1 MGIYLYIATAI
12 GLFIVTHSD
21 GEWNIVKHTLKDHS
35 LTSIAVTGDVILA
48 GSRDGVWRSTY
59 KGRTWNESNRNPAIP
74 YALQAQ
80 LMVYHEMVESK
91 NPSMAD
97 ERGNLRRKV

>member
-21 GEWNIVKHTLKDHS
+21 GEWNIVKHMAAKFGK
-35 LTSIAVTGDVILA
+35 TSI
-48 GSRDGVWRSTY
+48 Y
-59 KGRTWNESNRNPAIP
+59 AISALCGLIP
-74 YALQAQ
+74 KIHNTSLQAQ